1 MRVEWNYGRPLQ
13 LYIVDYHFQCLPK
26 SLISPVLIHSEYAS
40 MVTKPLHFLWLV
52 LIHFCFNQP
61 FFYGISINHLFILF
75 WRVYYVSNHSIFFVR
90 NNSSKTYTWQTG
102 RVLVKNWATL
112 NKLKIGPT
120 VFFSHE
126 KKKKKMYL
134 HICHLVTYLDHKHTS
149 GF

>member
-13 LYIVDYHFQCLPK
+13 LYIVDFHFQRLPK

-75 WRVYYVSNHSIFFVR
+75 WRVYYVSNHSIFFFFCEKQQLK
-90 NNSSKTYTWQTG
+90 NLYMTNGSSSSKKLGHLKQ
-102 RVLVKNWATL
+102 VKNWSNSILFT
-112 NKLKIGPT
+112 
-120 VFFSHE
+120 
-126 KKKKKMYL
+126 
-134 HICHLVTYLDHKHTS
+134 
-149 GF
+149 

>member
-75 WRVYYVSNHSIFFVR
+75 WRVYYVSNHSIFFFFGEKQQLK
-90 NNSSKTYTWQTG
+90 NLYMTNGSSSSKKLGHLKQ
-102 RVLVKNWATL
+102 VKNWSNSILFT
-112 NKLKIGPT
+112 
-120 VFFSHE
+120 
-126 KKKKKMYL
+126 
-134 HICHLVTYLDHKHTS
+134 
-149 GF
+149 